1 MKYSNTLHFDLQGV
15 EPGKLTRL
23 GADCY
28 GWRRERMKSNGLV
41 KLYQGAGYEK
51 YAERVE
57 NCATWLTF
65 RVLGDKRQLQSAN
78 FCRLRLCPM
87 CIARGALARGK
98 LLSKVMDVV
107 QVEHKCQYIFVTLT
121 IQNVTGDE
129 LGNAIS
135 QLCQG
140 WHRLLMQKPVQRAFK
155 GTFRAIEITR
165 NNEPG
170 SEWYGTY
177 HPHIHAVVAVEN
189 DYFKPNSPLYF
200 SHDDIMAR
208 WRQVMRLDYDPV
220 VNVKATYENS
230 KKKRKKKGKG
240 KVGDN
245 EASRGAVLEAAKYAT
260 KDSDYISDKL
270 SDDEAV
276 QVVIDY
282 TNALRHRRLTAFS
295 GWFKE
300 TAQRLKADDLD
311 HVDLVHD
318 AEEETIREDLAEVIE
333 EYGWH
338 FGAGDYVLA
347 RRYVNPLRI
356 KREEGEIDG
365 DEGNDKA

>member
-1 MKYSNTLHFDLQGV
+1 MKYSNTLHYELQEV

-23 GADCY
+23 GADWY

-51 YAERVE
+51 YAERAE

-78 FCRLRLCPM
+78 FCKLRLCPM

-98 LLSKVMDVV
+98 LLSKVMDAV
-107 QVEHKCQYIFVTLT
+107 QAEHKCQYIFVTLT
-121 IQNVTGDE
+121 IRNVTGSE
-129 LGNAIS
+129 LGDSIG
-135 QLCQG
+135 QLCEG
-140 WHRLLMQKPVQRAFK
+140 WRRLMNQRPVLRAFK

-165 NNEPG
+165 NNDPK

-177 HPHIHAVVAVEN
+177 HPHIHAVVAVE
-189 DYFKPNSPLYF
+189 DEYFAKNSPLYL
-200 SHDDIMAR
+200 SHDDIVAR
-208 WRQVMRLDYDPV
+208 WRQVMRLDYDPT
-220 VNVKATYENS
+220 VNIKSTYEKG
-230 KKKRKKKGKG
+230 KKKRRKKA
-240 KVGDN
+240 KVGEN

-270 SDDEAV
+270 SEAEAV
-276 QVVIDY
+276 QVVMDY
-282 TNALRHRRLTAFS
+282 TKALHHRRLTAFT